1 MQIDRAMSAEAYNVL
16 KLEFLK
22 LFQKPKSMRQAQQ
35 RSYRALMVGLQFR
48 NCELQYYFSCRL
60 QNCCLK

>member
-22 LFQKPKSMRQAQQ
+22 LFQKPKSTRQAQQ
-35 RSYRALMVGLQFR
+35 RS
-48 NCELQYYFSCRL
+48 
-60 QNCCLK
+60 